1 MFNLD
6 IRKIPFPKIGQIKKI
21 CKELFDI
28 FHVSELKTKESLW
41 RRLFVNKLQYTHT
54 YTYATTYV
62 AVGGFSQLK
71 NIELSGSK

>member
-28 FHVSELKTKESLW
+28 FHVSELKTKESL
-41 RRLFVNKLQYTHT
+41 
-54 YTYATTYV
+54 
-62 AVGGFSQLK
+62 
-71 NIELSGSK
+71 

>member
-6 IRKIPFPKIGQIKKI
+6 IRKIPFPEIGQIKI
-21 CKELFDI
+21 CKELLDV
-28 FHVSELKTKESLW
+28 FHVLELKTKESLW
-41 RRLFVNKLQYTHT
+41 RRLFVNKLQYTHAH
-54 YTYATTYV
+54 TYATTYV

>member
-6 IRKIPFPKIGQIKKI
+6 IRKIPFPEIGQIKI
-21 CKELFDI
+21 CKELLDI
-28 FHVSELKTKESLW
+28 FHVLELKTKESLW
-41 RRLFVNKLQYTHT
+41 RRLFVNKLQYTHAH
-54 YTYATTYV
+54 TYATTYV